1 MWKVSYMESAV
12 KDLEKLD
19 NSQRKQVLK
28 GIEKVSKNPLP
39 VNEGGYGKPLGNK
52 RGINLTNLFKIKLKS
67 AGIRIVYQL
76 IRTNEI
82 MEIVI
87 ISMRADEFVYEEAAK
102 RLHL

>member
-12 KDLEKLD
+12 KDLDKLD

-28 GIEKVSKNPLP
+28 GIEKVRKNPLS
-39 VNEGGYGKPLGNK
+39 VYEGGYGKPLGNK
-52 RGINLTNLFKIKLKS
+52 RGTNLTNLFKIKLKS

-76 IRTNEI
+76 IKTDEI

-87 ISMRADEFVYEEAAK
+87 ISMRADELVYEEAAK
-102 RLHL
+102 RLNR